1 MRPRWW
7 LPSLKWGFSGVS
19 LLAIIMLTSVS
30 GRGWGAEKTPPLEQ
44 PDKAA
49 TARHKSTAARPP
61 DEPRVELERLDQAA
75 KQKTGKGKVGN
86 AFGAT
91 SWYVPPPPPPPVKPA
106 PPPPPSAPPMPFT
119 YLGLYEGAVGQVIM
133 LVKGDHVYTVS
144 VGDVIENTYR
154 VERVEQG
161 MVELTYLPLNIK
173 QSINTGNS
181 L

>member
-1 MRPRWW
+1 MKPQWW
-7 LPSLKWGFSGVS
+7 LLSLKWGFSGVS
-19 LLAIIMLTSVS
+19 LLAIIMLTAAS
-30 GRGWGAEKTPPLEQ
+30 GDGWGAEKAPQLEQ

-49 TARHKSTAARPP
+49 AARHKGAAPRSP

-75 KQKTGKGKVGN
+75 QQKTGKDSVGN

-91 SWYVPPPPPPPVKPA
+91 SWYVPPPPPPPVKP
-106 PPPPPSAPPMPFT
+106 PPPSAPPMPFT
-119 YLGLYEGAVGQVIM
+119 FLGLYEGAVGQVIM

-154 VERVEQG
+154 VDRVEPSV
-161 MVELTYLPLNIK
+161 VELIYLPLNIK

>member
-7 LPSLKWGFSGVS
+7 LLSLRWGVNGVS
-19 LLAIIMLTSVS
+19 LLATIMLTAAS
-30 GRGWGAEKTPPLEQ
+30 GNGWGAEKVPQPEQ
-44 PDKAA
+44 PGKAA
-49 TARHKSTAARPP
+49 PARHKSAAARSP

-75 KQKTGKGKVGN
+75 KQNTGKGNVGN

-119 YLGLYEGAVGQVIM
+119 YLGLYEGAVGKVIM

-154 VERVEQG
+154 IDSVEQG
-161 MVELTYLPLNIK
+161 MVELTYLPLSIK
-173 QSINTGNS
+173 QSINS
-181 L
+181 Q

>member
-1 MRPRWW
+1 MKPRWW
-7 LPSLKWGFSGVS
+7 PLSLKWAADGVL
-19 LLAIIMLTSVS
+19 LLAISILTVACSD
-30 GRGWGAEKTPPLEQ
+30 GWGAEKTPQPGP

-49 TARHKSTAARPP
+49 PARHKNSAPSLP

-75 KQKTGKGKVGN
+75 QQKTGKGKVGN

-106 PPPPPSAPPMPFT
+106 PPPPPSAPPMPFA
-119 YLGLYEGAVGQVIM
+119 YLGLYEGAVGKVIM

-154 VERVEQG
+154 VDSVEQG
-161 MVELTYLPLNIK
+161 IVELTYLPLNIK